1 LRVVGTAPLE
11 VESADHIE
19 EEEAGEDSYL
29 EEDEEKEGDWES
41 LETVPSQSRRSAGLD
56 PVLAELGIVAGSAIL
71 RNAAEKAAIAAECD
85 VPVLLLVET
94 GTGKEL
100 FAKLIHRI
108 SERRNRPIVPVNCA
122 AIPKELVESFLFGH
136 VTGSFTGANSNQQG
150 KFETADG
157 TTLFLDELAE
167 LTNESQAKLL
177 RVLQDGLVEPL
188 GANAARK
195 VDVRIVAATNRNL
208 EEEVKAGRFRE
219 DLYYRLNVIQIRL
232 PSLRERSQ
240 EIPSLAAMLL
250 KQINQRRK
258 RERQLSKEALRR
270 LEQHDWPGNVREL
283 LNVLER
289 SALYAPKD
297 VLGPD
302 DLLIDTKPGKDS
314 LAGLPEPRPGFDL
327 TAFLD
332 QARNHLF
339 VRALEKS
346 NGNQSLAAEMLG
358 VTKQAVS
365 RFVQGKPDNFS

>member
-1 LRVVGTAPLE
+1 
-11 VESADHIE
+11 
-19 EEEAGEDSYL
+19 
-29 EEDEEKEGDWES
+29 
-41 LETVPSQSRRSAGLD
+41 
-56 PVLAELGIVAGSAIL
+56 
-71 RNAAEKAAIAAECD
+71 
-85 VPVLLLVET
+85 
-94 GTGKEL
+94 
-100 FAKLIHRI
+100 
-108 SERRNRPIVPVNCA
+108 
-122 AIPKELVESFLFGH
+122 
-136 VTGSFTGANSNQQG
+136 
-150 KFETADG
+150 
-157 TTLFLDELAE
+157 
-167 LTNESQAKLL
+167 
-177 RVLQDGLVEPL
+177 LQDGLVEPL

-208 EEEVKAGRFRE
+208 EEEVEAGRFRE

-258 RERQLSKEALRR
+258 RERRLSKEALRR
-270 LEQHDWPGNVREL
+270 LEQHHWPGNVREL

-314 LAGLPEPRPGFDL
+314 LAGLPEPGPGFDL